1 MMKGAWNLKP
11 LYCLCVHMICFS
23 LLFSPFIR
31 GENLAFDFR
40 FIRHALPLEP
50 SFEKKALDSLLKGV
64 AMDTSELF
72 AHFDNGLAKILHMAE
87 APQLQDVS

>member
-1 MMKGAWNLKP
+1 MRFFLFFPSSGGGAKTGL
-11 LYCLCVHMICFS
+11 MT
-23 LLFSPFIR
+23 
-31 GENLAFDFR
+31 FR

-87 APQLQDVS
+87 APQLQDVSS